1 MKRRTHSNGVY
12 FDRST
17 KGEVGKKKA
26 DGFADLAAA
35 FAKVYNIENAEEVF
49 DGAYE
54 DQVRNPAFIG
64 MLLYNCMVMNALY
77 GCRRGGCDGC
87 RARALFDRVEDPETK
102 AKITKTMGAMDTVD
116 GAERMQGEAA
126 R

>member
-1 MKRRTHSNGVY
+1 MS
-12 FDRST
+12 
-17 KGEVGKKKA
+17 KKKA

-64 MLLYNCMVMNALY
+64 MLLYNCMVMNSLY

-87 RARALFDRVEDPETK
+87 RSHALFESVEDPETK
-102 AKITKTMGAMDTVD
+102 AKIARTMGAMDTVD

>member
-1 MKRRTHSNGVY
+1 MS
-12 FDRST
+12 
-17 KGEVGKKKA
+17 KKKA
-26 DGFADLAAA
+26 DGFANLAAA
-35 FAKVYNIENAEEVF
+35 FAKVYSIENAAEVF

-54 DQVRNPAFIG
+54 DQVSNPAFIC

-77 GCRRGGCDGC
+77 GCRLGGCAGC
-87 RARALFDRVEDPETK
+87 RARALFDRLEDPATK
-102 AKITKTMGAMDTVD
+102 EKIATVMRAMDEVD

>member
-1 MKRRTHSNGVY
+1 MS
-12 FDRST
+12 
-17 KGEVGKKKA
+17 KKKA

-64 MLLYNCMVMNALY
+64 MLLYNCIVMNALY

-87 RARALFDRVEDPETK
+87 RFRALFDRVEDPETK

>member
-1 MKRRTHSNGVY
+1 MSN
-12 FDRST
+12 DCSERKEQPKSR
-17 KGEVGKKKA
+17 KKA

-35 FAKVYNIENAEEVF
+35 FAKVYSTENAAEVF
-49 DGAYE
+49 DGSFE

-77 GCRRGGCDGC
+77 GCRRGGCSGC
-87 RARALFDRVEDPETK
+87 RARDLFDRVEDAETK
-102 AKITKTMGAMDTVD
+102 GKITTAMRAMDAVD
-116 GAERMQGEAA
+116 GAEHMQEEAA

>member
-1 MKRRTHSNGVY
+1 MS
-12 FDRST
+12 
-17 KGEVGKKKA
+17 KKKA

-77 GCRRGGCDGC
+77 GCRRGGCAGC

-102 AKITKTMGAMDTVD
+102 VKIATAMSAMDEVD
-116 GAERMQGEAA
+116 GEELMQGEAA

>member
-1 MKRRTHSNGVY
+1 MAGRICRRCGAVS
-12 FDRST
+12 
-17 KGEVGKKKA
+17 KKKA

-35 FAKVYNIENAEEVF
+35 FAKVYNIKNAEEVF

-77 GCRRGGCDGC
+77 GCRRGGCAGC

>member
-1 MKRRTHSNGVY
+1 MS
-12 FDRST
+12 
-17 KGEVGKKKA
+17 KKKA

-35 FAKVYNIENAEEVF
+35 FAKVYSTENAAEVF
-49 DGAYE
+49 DGSYE

-77 GCRRGGCDGC
+77 GCRRGGCAGC

-102 AKITKTMGAMDTVD
+102 AKITKTMGAIDTVD
-116 GAERMQGEAA
+116 GAERMQGEAV

>member
-1 MKRRTHSNGVY
+1 MS
-12 FDRST
+12 
-17 KGEVGKKKA
+17 KKKA
-26 DGFADLAAA
+26 DGLADLAAA

>member
-1 MKRRTHSNGVY
+1 MS
-12 FDRST
+12 
-17 KGEVGKKKA
+17 KKKV
-26 DGFADLAAA
+26 DGFVDLASA

-87 RARALFDRVEDPETK
+87 RARALFDRVEDSETK
-102 AKITKTMGAMDTVD
+102 AKIAKTMGAMDTVD
-116 GAERMQGEAA
+116 GAGRMQGEAA